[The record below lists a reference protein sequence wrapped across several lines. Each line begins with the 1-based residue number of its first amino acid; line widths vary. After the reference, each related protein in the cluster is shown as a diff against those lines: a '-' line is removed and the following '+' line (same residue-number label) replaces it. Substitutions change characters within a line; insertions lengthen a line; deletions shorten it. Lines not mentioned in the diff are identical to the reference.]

1 MTQTFT
7 IFTVI
12 IMVFDFRNT
21 ESLMNIDKWLEEALS
36 VQESD
41 TPYLFLVGSKMDL
54 MVRE

>member
-21 ESLMNIDKWLEEALS
+21 ESLMNIDKWLDEALS